1 MSVAGES
8 DYSEEWS
15 NDQSVPWAEN
25 SKRHPDNPP
34 YTLCIHAYTISGLK
48 ADSQKFQCVF
58 CMILPFRIT
67 TGKKKKHILD
77 IYIYNIRYIYLGLP
91 WGVGFNMWDFP
102 PTCNSHQNHHHH
114 PPTAPRIV
122 YLFPYESTRDQGI
135 PHDLQIMHELWAV
148 ERYQAVLVGVCWVP
162 NSLRVWKP
170 KNPKGGPKIG
180 MFSRNEIF
188 FRWWD
193 EKWIDFAIWDV
204 FLRCFLDSEPYHLT
218 FIWPFLEVGAW
229 WKLME
234 IWLPAFGYPLYWR
247 GNERIGNH
255 RADSWFSMGNS
266 MSPTIPKN
274 ILVDSVVVLWLVAFV
289 GVEAKCRM

>member
-1 MSVAGES
+1 MIKAYPERRTPKGIPIIPHTHCV
-8 DYSEEWS
+8 
-15 NDQSVPWAEN
+15 
-25 SKRHPDNPP
+25 
-34 YTLCIHAYTISGLK
+34 YT
-48 ADSQKFQCVF
+48 
-58 CMILPFRIT
+58 
-67 TGKKKKHILD
+67 HILSVD
-77 IYIYNIRYIYLGLP
+77 WRLTLRNSNVSFAWFCHSESQPEKKNKPYLRYIYNIRYIYLGLP

-204 FLRCFLDSEPYHLT
+204 FLRFFGLRTLPLNIHLT
-218 FIWPFLEVGAW
+218 ISRSWSLVKVDGN
-229 WKLME
+229 LTTCL
-234 IWLPAFGYPLYWR
+234 WLP
-247 GNERIGNH
+247 
-255 RADSWFSMGNS
+255 
-266 MSPTIPKN
+266 
-274 ILVDSVVVLWLVAFV
+274 VVLKGKRANW
-289 GVEAKCRM
+289 ES